1 MSSLGCRRALG
12 RARLTDVIDKPMA
25 GEESW
30 VEPAPI
36 SLQPFGESG
45 GFVGKV
51 QFRNIRVRT
60 P

>member
-1 MSSLGCRRALG
+1 
-12 RARLTDVIDKPMA
+12 MA

-36 SLQPFGESG
+36 SFQPFGESG
-45 GFVGKV
+45 GFVGKI
-51 QFRNIRVRT
+51 QFRNLRIRT